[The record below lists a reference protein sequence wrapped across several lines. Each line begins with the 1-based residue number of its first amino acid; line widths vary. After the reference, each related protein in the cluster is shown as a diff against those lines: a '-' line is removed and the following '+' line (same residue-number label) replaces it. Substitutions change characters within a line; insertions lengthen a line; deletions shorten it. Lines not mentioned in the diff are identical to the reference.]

1 MGARP
6 ARRWHRRTL
15 WSLLALLGLV
25 SLCVTWL
32 FTANLGV
39 FKPQLEQF
47 VTERIGREFSVNGE
61 LDIHLGRTLKFS
73 AENIVLENADW
84 AGGPAMVNVGRLS
97 VRVDL
102 WSIYAGPIVVELI
115 DIDDMALNL
124 VNSETDEKN
133 WEFELAGGTD
143 QPEVQEE
150 PLGLWLQTLE
160 IDAVRIVYEDA
171 HRPEPVDVRIQSL
184 RQQRRDDDMLET
196 SVDAT
201 VNERAV
207 EFRGTWGTWTS
218 LLAGSNV
225 QFDASGQLD
234 TISVQATGHIDDL
247 RNPRRPAVDFSI
259 AGPSIKDIS
268 AMLGLGEVGEGDVDL
283 SGGLSSENDGPLRL
297 RIVGNLGQTQ
307 IDVTGSSLAIDNY
320 EDVGVVVAA
329 SGPSLGRIL
338 SYVGID
344 QVSDAP
350 FEIALDLQRVGT
362 VVSIDNAR
370 VTFGDSILEA
380 TGEIPEFPALNDA
393 TVGIE
398 LSGPRIERLRH
409 LLDLPGTATGPFSAR
424 LDVQTDEFGK
434 PGLQATVQTNR
445 GKLAANGVIG
455 DPPDYVG
462 SAITFELDAPSL
474 QQLGRYAGVDS
485 LPDQPVTVRGSAVRQ
500 DGRLELNRPLQIW
513 TEGVAVSISGAAN
526 LKPGLLGT
534 TLEIEVEGADLR
546 DALRRFGVDAGVPA
560 LPYDVSGAVRFGADG
575 IELQGI
581 SAKLGTSAIGLEGIV
596 ASAKGLSGTRVKIS
610 GNGPSMEELFS
621 GLDEVDVVPGPFD
634 TEATIRLGDA
644 EIEVKNFKL
653 ERERGQV
660 ALDAKIGW
668 PLATNR
674 LELDLDASGPDIRS
688 LFSNLGGFEPESAPF
703 RIKINA
709 ERDGNEWSFQPIQAS
724 LRDANMEVRGQLT
737 LAPQSVSGRLKIEA
751 NAPNLASLGRYLGRR
766 PRQLPVHLSA
776 TLSGEGDRIVIDD
789 LSASLDE
796 SDISGQIVYRFT
808 AIPELELGLQSASI
822 TVLPIFEAKT
832 NEPDES
838 PPPADGRVI
847 PAVEIPFDSLRKL
860 NATFSIEIGELQRDN
875 FRAENVQFR
884 GNLRDGTLSV
894 DTLKLDTRDGNFQTS
909 GRLVAQ
915 KTGGHAQLKL
925 TADDIPL
932 TKSPNHPVRA
942 DINLDILAS
951 GSTLREFAANSN
963 GFFVLQAGDGELKN
977 NAMLDAFTGGFAQEL
992 LSTINP
998 FEEKADTTKVDCAV
1012 VTVIIVDG
1020 VVQGKPAAYAQT
1032 GTMRVMLADAILD
1045 LNTETIRIAFETHP
1059 RKGVSLLS
1067 VGEVLNPYI
1076 GVFGTFSKPVIRID
1090 QKSAFVA
1097 GGAAAATAGVSIL
1110 AKGLWDR
1117 IKYSGDACERAA
1129 TYAEQVLQAH
1139 SNQGDP

>member
-1 MGARP
+1 
-6 ARRWHRRTL
+6 
-15 WSLLALLGLV
+15 LLALLGLA
-25 SLCVTWL
+25 SLCVIWL
-32 FTANLGV
+32 FTTNLGV
-39 FKPQLEQF
+39 FKPQIEQL
-47 VTERIGREFSVNGE
+47 VSERIGRDFSINGE
-61 LDIHLGRTLKFS
+61 LNIHLGRSLDVS

-84 AGGPAMVNVGRLS
+84 AGEPAMVSVGRLS

-171 HRPEPVDVRIQSL
+171 HRPEPVDIHILSL

-201 VNERAV
+201 VNERAI

-225 QFDASGQLD
+225 EFDANGQLD
-234 TISVQATGHIDDL
+234 TISVQAKGLIDDL
-247 RNPRRPAVDFSI
+247 RKPNRPVIDFNI
-259 AGPSIKDIS
+259 AGPNIEDIS
-268 AMLGLGEVGEGDVDL
+268 AMLGLGEVGEGDVEL
-283 SGGLSSENDGPLRL
+283 SGSLSSEDDGPMRL
-297 RIVGNLGQTQ
+297 RILGNLGQTR
-307 IDVTGSSLAIDNY
+307 IDVTGSSLAIDNFD
-320 EDVGVVVAA
+320 EVGIVATA
-329 SGPSLGRIL
+329 SGPSLGRVL
-338 SYVGID
+338 SYAGID
-344 QVSDAP
+344 QVGDAP
-350 FEIALDLQRVGT
+350 FEVELNLQRTGT
-362 VVSIDNAR
+362 IVSIDDAR
-370 VTFGDSILEA
+370 ATFGESVLEA
-380 TGEIPEFPALNDA
+380 NANIPKFPALDDA

-398 LSGPRIERLRH
+398 LTGPRIERLRH
-409 LLDLPGTATGPFSAR
+409 LLDIPGAATGPFSVR
-424 LDVQTDEFGK
+424 LDVKADELGE
-434 PGLQATVQTNR
+434 PALRATVQTNL
-445 GKLAANGVIG
+445 GKLVVDGLIG
-455 DPPDYVG
+455 DPPDYIG
-462 SAITFELDAPSL
+462 STTNFEFDAPSL
-474 QQLGRYAGVDS
+474 SQLGRVAGVES
-485 LPDQPVTVRGSAVRQ
+485 LPNQPITARGSVTLQ
-500 DGRLELNRPLQIW
+500 DSQLQLNKPLHIR
-513 TEGVAVSISGAAN
+513 TEGVALAITGSVQLAPRLSGTAVQ
-526 LKPGLLGT
+526 
-534 TLEIEVEGADLR
+534 IEVNGVDIR
-546 DALRRFGVDAGVPA
+546 DALHRFGIDGGIPP
-560 LPYDVSGAVRFGADG
+560 LPFDVSGTVQLDKDG
-575 IELQGI
+575 IELPGI
-581 SAKLGTSAIGLEGIV
+581 SAKVGSSAIRLQGQV
-596 ASAKGLSGTRVKIS
+596 SFAKGLSGTRVRIS

-634 TEATIRLGDA
+634 TEATIRLGNA

-653 ERERGQV
+653 ERERGKV

-674 LELDLDASGPDIRS
+674 LKLQLDASGPDIRS
-688 LFSNLGGFEPESAPF
+688 LFTELGGFEPEVAPF
-703 RIKINA
+703 RIRINA

-724 LRDANMEVRGQLT
+724 LRDANMEARGQLM
-737 LAPQSVSGRLKIEA
+737 LAPQSVSGNLKIEA
-751 NAPNLASLGRYLGRR
+751 NAPNLASLGRYLGRP

-776 TLSGEGDRIVIDD
+776 TLSGEGDRVVIDD
-789 LSASLDE
+789 LSAGLGE

-822 TVLPIFEAKT
+822 RVLPIFEAKT

-915 KTGGHAQLKL
+915 KTGGHARLKL

-932 TKSPNHPVRA
+932 TNSPNHPVRA
-942 DINLDILAS
+942 NINLDILAS

-963 GFFVLQAGDGELKN
+963 GFFVLQAGDGEFKN

-998 FEEKADTTKVDCAV
+998 FAEKADTTKVDCAV
-1012 VTVIIVDG
+1012 VTVNIVDG
-1020 VVQGKPAAYAQT
+1020 VVQGKPAAFAQT
-1032 GTMRVMLADAILD
+1032 GTMRVILADAVLD
-1045 LNTETIRIAFETHP
+1045 LNTEEIKIAFETHP
-1059 RKGVSLLS
+1059 RKGVSLPS

-1090 QKSAFVA
+1090 QETAFIA
-1097 GGAAAATAGVSIL
+1097 GGAAVATAGVSIL

-1117 IKYSGDACERAA
+1117 IRHSGDACERAA
-1129 TYAEQVLQAH
+1129 TYAEQVLQTH

>member
-6 ARRWHRRTL
+6 ARRWHRRL
-15 WSLLALLGLV
+15 FWSLLALLGLA
-25 SLCVTWL
+25 SLCVIWL
-32 FTANLGV
+32 FTTNLGV
-39 FKPQLEQF
+39 FKPQIEQL
-47 VTERIGREFSVNGE
+47 VSERIGRDFSINGE
-61 LDIHLGRTLKFS
+61 LNIHLGRSLDVS

-84 AGGPAMVNVGRLS
+84 AGEPAMVSVGRLS

-143 QPEVQEE
+143 KPEVHEE

-171 HRPEPVDVRIQSL
+171 HRPEPIDIHIQSL

-196 SVDAT
+196 SVNAT

-218 LLAGSNV
+218 MLAGRNV
-225 QFDASGQLD
+225 EFDASGQLD
-234 TISVQATGHIDDL
+234 TTSIEVEGLIDDL
-247 RNPRRPAVDFSI
+247 RKPRRPMADFNI
-259 AGPSIKDIS
+259 TGPDIRDIS
-268 AMLGLGEVGEGDVDL
+268 VMLGLGEVGEGDVDL
-283 SGGLSSENDGPLRL
+283 SGDLSGENDGPLRL

-320 EDVGVVVAA
+320 ENVGVVVAA

-344 QVSDAP
+344 QVGDAP

-362 VVSIDNAR
+362 VLSIKNGRVS
-370 VTFGDSILEA
+370 FGDVILEA
-380 TGEIPEFPALNDA
+380 DAEIPKFPGLDDA

-398 LSGPRIERLRH
+398 VTGPRIEHLRH
-409 LLDLPGTATGPFSAR
+409 LLDLPGVATGPFSAT
-424 LDVQTDEFGK
+424 LDVKADEFGE
-434 PGLQATVQTNR
+434 PTLRATVQTELGR
-445 GKLAANGVIG
+445 LSANGVIG
-455 DPPDYVG
+455 DPPDYIG
-462 SAITFELDAPSL
+462 SALTFDFDAPSL
-474 QQLGRYAGVDS
+474 RQLGRYAGVEL
-485 LPDQPVTVRGSAVRQ
+485 LPDQPVTASGSVVRE
-500 DGRLELNRPLQIW
+500 DGRLELNRPLHLR
-513 TEGVAVSISGAAN
+513 TEGVAAAISGPVHLAPR
-526 LKPGLLGT
+526 LSGT
-534 TLEIEVEGADLR
+534 ALQIEVEGADLR
-546 DALRRFGVDAGVPA
+546 DALRRFGVDAGVPP

-596 ASAKGLSGTRVKIS
+596 ASAKGLSGTRVRIS

-653 ERERGQV
+653 ERERGKV

-674 LELDLDASGPDIRS
+674 LNLDLDASGPDIRS

-703 RIKINA
+703 QIKINA

-724 LRDANMEVRGQLT
+724 LRDATMEARGQLT

-751 NAPNLASLGRYLGRR
+751 NAPNLASLGRYLGRQ
-766 PRQLPVHLSA
+766 PKPLPVHLSA
-776 TLSGEGDRIVIDD
+776 TLSGEGDRVVIDD
-789 LSASLDE
+789 LSASLGE

-847 PAVEIPFDSLRKL
+847 PAVEIPFDSLRKY

-915 KTGGHAQLKL
+915 ETGGHAQLKL

-932 TKSPNHPVRA
+932 TNSPNHPVRA
-942 DINLDILAS
+942 DINLDILTS

-963 GFFVLQAGDGELKN
+963 GFFVLQAGDGEFKN

-998 FEEKADTTKVDCAV
+998 FA
-1012 VTVIIVDG
+1012 
-1020 VVQGKPAAYAQT
+1020 
-1032 GTMRVMLADAILD
+1032 
-1045 LNTETIRIAFETHP
+1045 
-1059 RKGVSLLS
+1059 RKGRHNQSRL
-1067 VGEVLNPYI
+1067 
-1076 GVFGTFSKPVIRID
+1076 RCC
-1090 QKSAFVA
+1090 
-1097 GGAAAATAGVSIL
+1097 
-1110 AKGLWDR
+1110 
-1117 IKYSGDACERAA
+1117 YSQNCRRGR
-1129 TYAEQVLQAH
+1129 
-1139 SNQGDP
+1139 SG